1 MATTTRRPDPRVLLV
16 DDDPAVGKALA
27 AVLRR
32 AGFDVHLAGS
42 AAQAEEMLESR
53 FDAMV
58 LDLRMPEMRG
68 DAFYFLACVR
78 QPWLTCRALFV
89 TGDITEQAESII
101 ENTGCRFLLKPFR
114 AEQMVA
120 ELELIMPSPISLVQ
134 QAS

>member
-1 MATTTRRPDPRVLLV
+1 
-16 DDDPAVGKALA
+16 
-27 AVLRR
+27 
-32 AGFDVHLAGS
+32 
-42 AAQAEEMLESR
+42 
-53 FDAMV
+53 MV

-114 AEQMVA
+114 AETMVS
-120 ELELIMPSPISLVQ
+120 ELELIVPSPVSLVNR
-134 QAS
+134 AS